1 MITAAIARIAFLDA
15 VAKGE
20 NYDPADYNELV
31 GGGRFDSFD
40 HFPIWSGKTFSTGI
54 SHAAG
59 RYQFQPRTWA
69 ECAGELG
76 LKDFSPASQDA
87 GAWYLAGRVY
97 HRVTGRDLEADLVAG
112 QLDQVAPALKSTW
125 TSLSPTSFP
134 GRFKAAVEQRT
145 AGGVHVAAPVVPPI
159 PAPRRATAPAAPMTT
174 LAATGLG
181 GWLAYFLMAYL
192 RTRGWDTSDL
202 GLQASSYGICSV
214 GAAIVL
220 HCFPWLSSAAGTDR
234 PISSLG
240 VSRTVKGAAAAALV
254 LLLVGCAQLP
264 VNPHQAGDD
273 ERVETK
279 ILRACTASGLFRPAI
294 ATGEAL
300 LEAAVPIATLPVA
313 VVEAGVHLVC
323 ANPHGFGHEI
333 ATVEWVIKNLARH
346 RPAT

>member
-97 HRVTGRDLEADLVAG
+97 HRVTGRNLEADLVAS

-134 GRFKAAVEQRT
+134 GRFNEAVAHRT

-159 PAPRRATAPAAPMTT
+159 PAPRRAAPAAGPITT

-192 RTRGWDTSDL
+192 RTRGWDTADL

-214 GAAIVL
+214 GAAIIL
-220 HCFPWLSSAAGTDR
+220 HRFPWLSSAAGTDQ

-240 VSRTVKGAAAAALV
+240 VPKMLKRGAAAGLL
-254 LLLVGCAQLP
+254 LLLVGCTVP
-264 VNPHQAGDD
+264 PNPHQAGDD
-273 ERVETK
+273 ERVEAK

-323 ANPHGFGHEI
+323 AQPHLFAHKI
-333 ATVEWVIKNLARH
+333 SSVEWTVKNLARH
-346 RPAT
+346 RPPG